1 MPDQNFKTS
10 CHHMST
16 CALTGAS
23 AFFDAIPGSFMLIN
37 GPLWCYFYAMKYVE
51 DYDASALRRFH
62 CTQPEGNALVY
73 GTEKDLLAGLDFVK
87 SNFTPER
94 IFILNNCSVSLVGD
108 DIAGIA
114 AKAELPC
121 PVYAADCGGIAG
133 DFSEGYEIA
142 LLRVIEEVKKNAKNN
157 TGLCYKKGKTQNGN
171 TEGNAT
177 TSGKNSKTDTECAEA
192 TNSMDGRCD
201 AQVTGNT
208 NTVKA
213 GSGTPSV
220 NLLGLS
226 PTYFRGEEDIK
237 EIRRILEAAGYRINS
252 IPGGGSGWDE
262 IMRLPEADLNLVVR
276 DELALKAAKQLEQ
289 DYGTPYLSAGMPYGI
304 EGTLHWLDK
313 INEVLP
319 AKNPEAVRQEA
330 EAVNARLQFR
340 SSNMQSLWGPLWFD
354 NILVAA
360 PPSEAAGI
368 AEAVRGEWADTG
380 NLIIHFTQGTALRPK
395 AATKICI
402 AGKDDAA
409 MKETFE
415 NWSGGLVMGSS
426 LEASRLVRLK
436 KPFVTC
442 NIVLPAYHEIIAT
455 DLPLCGIRGAA
466 YLFERIWNAKLSA
479 CMDEVKQTN

>member
-1 MPDQNFKTS
+1 MPVSSHYAKEEPHMHDNDFKTS

-87 SNFTPER
+87 ANFTPER
-94 IFILNNCSVSLVGD
+94 VFLLNNCSVSLVGD

-114 AKAELPC
+114 AKAELPF

-133 DFSEGYEIA
+133 DFAEGYEIA
-142 LLRVIEEVKKNAKNN
+142 LLRVIEEVKRNAKAKSN
-157 TGLCYKKGKTQNGN
+157 L
-171 TEGNAT
+171 AL
-177 TSGKNSKTDTECAEA
+177 
-192 TNSMDGRCD
+192 
-201 AQVTGNT
+201 
-208 NTVKA
+208 
-213 GSGTPSV
+213 PSV
-220 NLLGLS
+220 NVLGLS

-237 EIRRILEAAGYRINS
+237 EIRRILETAGYHINA
-252 IPGGGSGWDE
+252 IPGGGSAWSE
-262 IMRLPEADLNLVVR
+262 IMRLPQADLNLVLR
-276 DELALKAAKQLEQ
+276 DELALKAAKELQAEF
-289 DYGTPYLSAGMPYGI
+289 GTPYLSVGMPYGI
-304 EGTLHWLDK
+304 AGTLRWLK
-313 INEVLP
+313 NLNAVLP
-319 AKNPEAVRQEA
+319 AKNLEAVRLEA
-330 EAVNARLQFR
+330 ETVNARLQFR

-354 NILVAA
+354 NILIAA
-360 PPSEAAGI
+360 PPSEATGI

-380 NLIIHFTQGTALRPK
+380 NLVIHFTQDTALRPQ

-436 KPFVTC
+436 KPFVNC

-455 DLPLCGIRGAA
+455 DSPLCGIRGAA
-466 YLFERIWNAKLSA
+466 YLFERIWNAKLSGY
-479 CMDEVKQTN
+479 MDEVKSVR

>member
-1 MPDQNFKTS
+1 MRDNDFKTS

-73 GTEKDLLAGLDFVK
+73 GTEKDLLAGLEFVK
-87 SNFTPER
+87 TNFTPER

-133 DFSEGYEIA
+133 DFAEGYEIA
-142 LLRVIEEVKKNAKNN
+142 LLRVIEEVKKNAKTKRDLADVSEANSEN
-157 TGLCYKKGKTQNGN
+157 T
-171 TEGNAT
+171 TEANVSENINPET
-177 TSGKNSKTDTECAEA
+177 VDT
-192 TNSMDGRCD
+192 
-201 AQVTGNT
+201 
-208 NTVKA
+208 K
-213 GSGTPSV
+213 PSV

-237 EIRRILEAAGYRINS
+237 EIRRILETAGYHINA
-252 IPGGGSGWDE
+252 IPGGGSAWDE
-262 IMRLPEADLNLVVR
+262 IMELPQADLNLVFR
-276 DELALKAAKQLEQ
+276 DELALKAARELETEF
-289 DYGTPYLSAGMPYGI
+289 GTPYLSVGMPYGI
-304 EGTLHWLDK
+304 AGTLRWLDT
-313 INEVLP
+313 INAALP
-319 AKNPEAVRQEA
+319 AKNTEALRQEA

-354 NILVAA
+354 NILIAA

-368 AEAVRGEWADTG
+368 AEAVRGEWADTS
-380 NLIIHFTQGTALRPK
+380 NLVIHFTQDTPLRPK

-415 NWSGGLVMGSS
+415 NWTGGLVIGSS
-426 LEASRLVRLK
+426 LETSRLVRLK
-436 KPFVTC
+436 KPFVNC
-442 NIVLPAYHEIIAT
+442 NIVLPSYHEIIAT
-455 DLPLCGIRGAA
+455 DSPLCGIRGAA
-466 YLFERIWNAKLSA
+466 YLFERIWNAKLNS
-479 CMDEVKQTN
+479 CMEEVK

>member
-1 MPDQNFKTS
+1 MHDNDFKTS

-73 GTEKDLLAGLDFVK
+73 GTEKDLLAGMDFVK
-87 SNFTPER
+87 ANFTPER

-133 DFSEGYEIA
+133 DFAEGYEIA
-142 LLRVIEEVKKNAKNN
+142 LLRTIAEVKKNAKDKSD
-157 TGLCYKKGKTQNGN
+157 L
-171 TEGNAT
+171 A
-177 TSGKNSKTDTECAEA
+177 S
-192 TNSMDGRCD
+192 
-201 AQVTGNT
+201 
-208 NTVKA
+208 
-213 GSGTPSV
+213 PSV

-237 EIRRILEAAGYRINS
+237 EIRRILETAGYHINA
-252 IPGGGSGWDE
+252 IPGGGSAWDE
-262 IMRLPEADLNLVVR
+262 IMELPQADLNLVLR
-276 DELALKAAKQLEQ
+276 DELALKAAKELESEF
-289 DYGTPYLSAGMPYGI
+289 GTPYLSAGMPYGI
-304 EGTLHWLDK
+304 QGTLAWLEK
-313 INEVLP
+313 INTVLP
-319 AKNPEAVRQEA
+319 ATNLEAVRQEA
-330 EAVNARLQFR
+330 ETVNARLQFR

-354 NILVAA
+354 NILIAA

-380 NLIIHFTQGTALRPK
+380 NLVIHFTEDTPLRPK
-395 AATKICI
+395 AANKICVT
-402 AGKDDAA
+402 GKDDAA

-415 NWSGGLVMGSS
+415 NWTGGLVIGSS
-426 LEASRLVRLK
+426 LETSRFVRLK
-436 KPFVTC
+436 KPFVNC
-442 NIVLPAYHEIIAT
+442 NIVLPSYHEIIAT
-455 DLPLCGIRGAA
+455 DSPLCGIRGAS
-466 YLFERIWNAKLSA
+466 YLFERIWNAKLNS
-479 CMDEVKQTN
+479 CMEEVK

>member
-1 MPDQNFKTS
+1 MPDNTWKTS

-87 SNFTPER
+87 ANFTPDR

-133 DFSEGYEIA
+133 DFAEGYEIA
-142 LLRVIEEVKKNAKNN
+142 LLRVIEEVKKCA
-157 TGLCYKKGKTQNGN
+157 KGKHDLAGFSEANP
-171 TEGNAT
+171 E
-177 TSGKNSKTDTECAEA
+177 NSAEEKGSTDISPETV
-192 TNSMDGRCD
+192 D
-201 AQVTGNT
+201 A
-208 NTVKA
+208 K
-213 GSGTPSV
+213 PSV

-237 EIRRILEAAGYRINS
+237 EIRRILETAGYHINA
-252 IPGGGSGWDE
+252 IPGGSSTWDE
-262 IMRLPEADLNLVVR
+262 IMELPQADLNLVFR
-276 DELALKAAKQLEQ
+276 DELALKAARELETEF
-289 DYGTPYLSAGMPYGI
+289 GTPYLSTGMPYGI
-304 EGTLHWLDK
+304 QGTLAWLER
-313 INEVLP
+313 INTVLP
-319 AKNPEAVRQEA
+319 ATNLEAVRQEA
-330 EAVNARLQFR
+330 ETVNARLQFR

-354 NILVAA
+354 NILIAA

-380 NLIIHFTQGTALRPK
+380 NLVIHFTEDTPLRPK
-395 AATKICI
+395 AANKICVT
-402 AGKDDAA
+402 GKDDAA

-415 NWSGGLVMGSS
+415 NWTGGLVIGSS

-436 KPFVTC
+436 KPFVNC
-442 NIVLPAYHEIIAT
+442 NIVLPSYHEIIAT
-455 DLPLCGIRGAA
+455 DSPLCGIRGAA
-466 YLFERIWNAKLSA
+466 YLFERIWNAKLNG
-479 CMDEVKQTN
+479 CMDEVKSMY

>member
-1 MPDQNFKTS
+1 MRDNNWKTS

-87 SNFTPER
+87 SNFAPER
-94 IFILNNCSVSLVGD
+94 VFILNNCSVSLVGD

-133 DFSEGYEIA
+133 DFAEGYEIA
-142 LLRVIEEVKKNAKNN
+142 LLRVIEEVKKSAKDNFP
-157 TGLCYKKGKTQNGN
+157 
-171 TEGNAT
+171 
-177 TSGKNSKTDTECAEA
+177 SK
-192 TNSMDGRCD
+192 
-201 AQVTGNT
+201 
-208 NTVKA
+208 
-213 GSGTPSV
+213 PSL

-237 EIRRILEAAGYRINS
+237 EIRRILETAGYHINA
-252 IPGGGSGWDE
+252 IPGGGSAWDE
-262 IMRLPEADLNLVVR
+262 IMQLPQADLNLVLR
-276 DELALKAAKQLEQ
+276 DELALKAAKELKAEF
-289 DYGTPYLSAGMPYGI
+289 GTPYLSIGMPYGI
-304 EGTLHWLDK
+304 QGTLRWLDK
-313 INEVLP
+313 INAALP
-319 AKNPEAVRQEA
+319 AKNMEAVRQEA
-330 EAVNARLQFR
+330 ETVNARLQFR

-354 NILVAA
+354 NILIAA

-380 NLIIHFTQGTALRPK
+380 NLVIHFTQDTDLRPK

-436 KPFVTC
+436 KPFVNC
-442 NIVLPAYHEIIAT
+442 NIVLPTYQEIIAT
-455 DLPLCGIRGAA
+455 DSPLCGIRGAA
-466 YLFERIWNAKLSA
+466 YLFERIWNAKLNG
-479 CMDEVKQTN
+479 CMDEVKETI

>member
-1 MPDQNFKTS
+1 MRDNDFKTS

-87 SNFTPER
+87 ANFTPER

-114 AKAELPC
+114 TKAELPY

-133 DFSEGYEIA
+133 DFAEGYEIA
-142 LLRVIEEVKKNAKNN
+142 LLRVIEEVKRNAKAKRD
-157 TGLCYKKGKTQNGN
+157 L
-171 TEGNAT
+171 A
-177 TSGKNSKTDTECAEA
+177 S
-192 TNSMDGRCD
+192 
-201 AQVTGNT
+201 
-208 NTVKA
+208 
-213 GSGTPSV
+213 PSV
-220 NLLGLS
+220 NVLGLS

-237 EIRRILEAAGYRINS
+237 EIRRILETAGYRINA
-252 IPGGGSGWDE
+252 IPGGGSAWNE
-262 IMRLPEADLNLVVR
+262 IMQLPKADLNLVLR
-276 DELALKAAKQLEQ
+276 DELALKAAKELQAEF
-289 DYGTPYLSAGMPYGI
+289 GTPYLSVGMPYGI
-304 EGTLHWLDK
+304 AGTIRWLE
-313 INEVLP
+313 NLNAVLP
-319 AKNPEAVRQEA
+319 AKNLEAVRLEA
-330 EAVNARLQFR
+330 ETVNARLQFR

-354 NILVAA
+354 NILIAA
-360 PPSEAAGI
+360 PPSEATGI

-380 NLIIHFTQGTALRPK
+380 NLVIHFTQDTALRPQ

-402 AGKDDAA
+402 AGKDDTA

-436 KPFVTC
+436 KPFVNC

-455 DLPLCGIRGAA
+455 DSPLCGIRGAA
-466 YLFERIWNAKLSA
+466 YLFERIWNAKLSG
-479 CMDEVKQTN
+479 CMDEVKSRY

>member
-1 MPDQNFKTS
+1 MHDNDFKTS

-87 SNFTPER
+87 ANFTPER
-94 IFILNNCSVSLVGD
+94 VFLLNNCSVSLVGD

-114 AKAELPC
+114 AKAELPF

-133 DFSEGYEIA
+133 DFAEGYEIA
-142 LLRVIEEVKKNAKNN
+142 LLRAIEEVKRNAKAKSN
-157 TGLCYKKGKTQNGN
+157 L
-171 TEGNAT
+171 AL
-177 TSGKNSKTDTECAEA
+177 
-192 TNSMDGRCD
+192 
-201 AQVTGNT
+201 
-208 NTVKA
+208 
-213 GSGTPSV
+213 PSV
-220 NLLGLS
+220 NVLGLS

-237 EIRRILEAAGYRINS
+237 EIRRILETAGYHINA
-252 IPGGGSGWDE
+252 IPGGGSAWSE
-262 IMRLPEADLNLVVR
+262 IMRLPQADLNLVLR
-276 DELALKAAKQLEQ
+276 DELALKAAKELQAAF
-289 DYGTPYLSAGMPYGI
+289 GTPYLSVGMPYGI
-304 EGTLHWLDK
+304 AGTLRWLE
-313 INEVLP
+313 NLNAVLP
-319 AKNPEAVRQEA
+319 AKNLEAVRLEA
-330 EAVNARLQFR
+330 ETVNARLQFR

-354 NILVAA
+354 NILIAA
-360 PPSEAAGI
+360 PPSEATGI

-380 NLIIHFTQGTALRPK
+380 NLVIHFTQDTALRPQ

-436 KPFVTC
+436 KPFVNC

-455 DLPLCGIRGAA
+455 DSPLCGIRGAA
-466 YLFERIWNAKLSA
+466 YLFERIWNAKLSGY
-479 CMDEVKQTN
+479 MDEVKSVR

>member
-1 MPDQNFKTS
+1 MRDNDFKTS

-87 SNFTPER
+87 ANFTPER

-133 DFSEGYEIA
+133 DFAEGYEIA
-142 LLRVIEEVKKNAKNN
+142 LLRVIEEAKKNAN
-157 TGLCYKKGKTQNGN
+157 GKRDLADVS
-171 TEGNAT
+171 EA
-177 TSGKNSKTDTECAEA
+177 NSKKAVEA
-192 TNSMDGRCD
+192 KES
-201 AQVTGNT
+201 GNLT
-208 NTVKA
+208 PEAIDCK
-213 GSGTPSV
+213 PSV

-237 EIRRILEAAGYRINS
+237 EIRRILETAGYHINA
-252 IPGGGSGWDE
+252 IPGGGSAWSE
-262 IMRLPEADLNLVVR
+262 IMQLPQADLNLVLR
-276 DELALKAAKQLEQ
+276 DELALKAAKELQAEF
-289 DYGTPYLSAGMPYGI
+289 GTPYLSVGMPYGI
-304 EGTLHWLDK
+304 AGTLRWLDA
-313 INEVLP
+313 INAVLP
-319 AKNPEAVRQEA
+319 AKNREAIRQEA
-330 EAVNARLQFR
+330 ETVNARLQFR

-354 NILVAA
+354 NILIAA

-380 NLIIHFTQGTALRPK
+380 NLVIHFTQDTALRPQ

-402 AGKDDAA
+402 AGKDDGA

-436 KPFVTC
+436 KPFVNC

-455 DLPLCGIRGAA
+455 DAPLSGIRGAA
-466 YLFERIWNAKLSA
+466 YLFERIWNAKLSG
-479 CMDEVKQTN
+479 CMDEVKSTR

>member
-1 MPDQNFKTS
+1 MPDNTWKTS

-73 GTEKDLLAGLDFVK
+73 GTEKDLLAGLEFVK
-87 SNFTPER
+87 ANFTPER

-114 AKAELPC
+114 ARAELPC

-133 DFSEGYEIA
+133 DFAEGYEIA
-142 LLRVIEEVKKNAKNN
+142 LLRTIAEVKKNAKDKSD
-157 TGLCYKKGKTQNGN
+157 L
-171 TEGNAT
+171 A
-177 TSGKNSKTDTECAEA
+177 A
-192 TNSMDGRCD
+192 
-201 AQVTGNT
+201 
-208 NTVKA
+208 
-213 GSGTPSV
+213 PSV

-237 EIRRILEAAGYRINS
+237 EIRRILETAGYHINA
-252 IPGGGSGWDE
+252 IPGGGSAWDE
-262 IMRLPEADLNLVVR
+262 IMELPQADLNLVLR
-276 DELALKAAKQLEQ
+276 DELALKAAKELESEF
-289 DYGTPYLSAGMPYGI
+289 GTPYLSAGMPYGI
-304 EGTLHWLDK
+304 QGTLAWLEK
-313 INEVLP
+313 INTVLP
-319 AKNPEAVRQEA
+319 ATNLKTVRQEA
-330 EAVNARLQFR
+330 ETVNARLQFR

-354 NILVAA
+354 NILIAA

-380 NLIIHFTQGTALRPK
+380 NLVIHFTEDTPLRPK
-395 AATKICI
+395 AANKICVT
-402 AGKDDAA
+402 GKDDAA

-415 NWSGGLVMGSS
+415 NWTGGLVIGSS
-426 LEASRLVRLK
+426 LETSRFVRLK
-436 KPFVTC
+436 KPFVNC
-442 NIVLPAYHEIIAT
+442 NIVLPSYHEIIAT
-455 DLPLCGIRGAA
+455 DSPLCGIRGAS
-466 YLFERIWNAKLSA
+466 YLFERIWNAKLNS
-479 CMDEVKQTN
+479 CMEEVK

>member
-1 MPDQNFKTS
+1 MRDNDFKTS

-87 SNFTPER
+87 ANFTPER

-108 DIAGIA
+108 DIAGIT
-114 AKAELPC
+114 AKAELPY

-133 DFSEGYEIA
+133 DFAEGYEIA
-142 LLRVIEEVKKNAKNN
+142 LLRVIAEVKKNAEAKRD
-157 TGLCYKKGKTQNGN
+157 LADVS
-171 TEGNAT
+171 EA
-177 TSGKNSKTDTECAEA
+177 NSKNADEA
-192 TNSMDGRCD
+192 KVSENLNLETIDC
-201 AQVTGNT
+201 
-208 NTVKA
+208 K
-213 GSGTPSV
+213 PSV

-237 EIRRILEAAGYRINS
+237 EIRRILETAGYHINA
-252 IPGGGSGWDE
+252 IPGGGSAWSE
-262 IMRLPEADLNLVVR
+262 IMQLPQADLNLVLR
-276 DELALKAAKQLEQ
+276 DELALKAAKELQAEF
-289 DYGTPYLSAGMPYGI
+289 GTPYLSVGMPYGI
-304 EGTLHWLDK
+304 QGTLRWLDT
-313 INEVLP
+313 INATLP
-319 AKNPEAVRQEA
+319 AKNREAIRQEA
-330 EAVNARLQFR
+330 ETVNARLQFR

-354 NILVAA
+354 NILIAA
-360 PPSEAAGI
+360 PPSEASGI

-380 NLIIHFTQGTALRPK
+380 NLVIHFTQDTALRPQ

-402 AGKDDAA
+402 AGKDDTA

-436 KPFVTC
+436 KPFVNC
-442 NIVLPAYHEIIAT
+442 NIVLPAYHVIIAT
-455 DLPLCGIRGAA
+455 DSPLCGIRGAA
-466 YLFERIWNAKLSA
+466 YLFERIWNAKLSG
-479 CMDEVKQTN
+479 CMDEVKSVR

>member
-1 MPDQNFKTS
+1 MPDNTWKTS
-10 CHHMST
+10 CHHVST

-87 SNFTPER
+87 ANFTPER

-114 AKAELPC
+114 AKAGLPC

-133 DFSEGYEIA
+133 DFAEGYEIA
-142 LLRVIEEVKKNAKNN
+142 LLRVIEEVKMNAKGKRDLADVSEATPKNA
-157 TGLCYKKGKTQNGN
+157 
-171 TEGNAT
+171 
-177 TSGKNSKTDTECAEA
+177 AEA
-192 TNSMDGRCD
+192 KVS
-201 AQVTGNT
+201 GNIT
-208 NTVKA
+208 PEIVDTR
-213 GSGTPSV
+213 PSV

-237 EIRRILEAAGYRINS
+237 EIRRILETAGYHINA
-252 IPGGGSGWDE
+252 IPGGGSTWDE
-262 IMRLPEADLNLVVR
+262 IMKLPQADYNLVLR
-276 DELALKAAKQLEQ
+276 DELALKAAKILKTEF
-289 DYGTPYLSAGMPYGI
+289 DIPYLSTGMPYGI
-304 EGTLHWLDK
+304 EGTLRWLEM
-313 INEVLP
+313 IHAVLP

-330 EAVNARLQFR
+330 ETVNSRLQFR

-354 NILVAA
+354 NILIAA

-368 AEAVRGEWADTG
+368 AEAVRSEWADTG
-380 NLIIHFTQGTALRPK
+380 NLVIHFTQDTPLRPS
-395 AATKICI
+395 AANKICVT
-402 AGKDDAA
+402 GKDDGA

-415 NWSGGLVMGSS
+415 NWTGGLVMGSS
-426 LEASRLVRLK
+426 LEASRLMRLK
-436 KPFVTC
+436 KPFVNC
-442 NIVLPAYHEIIAT
+442 NIVLPTYHEIIAT
-455 DLPLCGIRGAA
+455 DSPLCGIRGAT
-466 YLFERIWNAKLSA
+466 YLFERIWNAKLNG
-479 CMDEVKQTN
+479 CMDAVNETK

>member
-1 MPDQNFKTS
+1 MRDNDFKTS

-23 AFFDAIPGSFMLIN
+23 AFFDAIPRSFMLIS
-37 GPLWCYFYAMKYVE
+37 GPRWCYFYAMKYVE

-87 SNFTPER
+87 ANFTPER

-108 DIAGIA
+108 DIACIA
-114 AKAELPC
+114 DRAELPC

-133 DFSEGYEIA
+133 DFAEGYEIA
-142 LLRVIEEVKKNAKNN
+142 LLRVIKEVKKNAKAKSN
-157 TGLCYKKGKTQNGN
+157 L
-171 TEGNAT
+171 A
-177 TSGKNSKTDTECAEA
+177 S
-192 TNSMDGRCD
+192 
-201 AQVTGNT
+201 
-208 NTVKA
+208 
-213 GSGTPSV
+213 PSV

-237 EIRRILEAAGYRINS
+237 EIRRILETAGYHINA
-252 IPGGGSGWDE
+252 IPGGGSAWDE
-262 IMRLPEADLNLVVR
+262 IMELPQADLNLVLR
-276 DELALKAAKQLEQ
+276 DELALKAAKELQAEF
-289 DYGTPYLSAGMPYGI
+289 GMPFLSVGMPYGI
-304 EGTLHWLDK
+304 AGTLRWLDI
-313 INEVLP
+313 INTALP
-319 AKNPEAVRQEA
+319 AKNTEAIRQEA
-330 EAVNARLQFR
+330 ETVNARLQFR

-354 NILVAA
+354 NILIAA

-380 NLIIHFTQGTALRPK
+380 NLVIHFTQETPLRPK

-415 NWSGGLVMGSS
+415 NWTGGLVIGSS
-426 LEASRLVRLK
+426 LETSRLVRLK
-436 KPFVTC
+436 KPFVNC
-442 NIVLPAYHEIIAT
+442 NIVLPSYHEIIAT
-455 DLPLCGIRGAA
+455 DLPLCGMRGAA
-466 YLFERIWNAKLSA
+466 YLFERIWNAKLNS
-479 CMDEVKQTN
+479 CMEEVK

>member
-1 MPDQNFKTS
+1 MHDNDFKTS

-23 AFFDAIPGSFMLIN
+23 AFFDAIPGSLMLIN

-87 SNFTPER
+87 ANFTPER
-94 IFILNNCSVSLVGD
+94 VFLLNNCSVSLVGD

-114 AKAELPC
+114 AKAELPF

-133 DFSEGYEIA
+133 DFAEGYEIA
-142 LLRVIEEVKKNAKNN
+142 LLRVIEEVKRNAKAKSN
-157 TGLCYKKGKTQNGN
+157 L
-171 TEGNAT
+171 AL
-177 TSGKNSKTDTECAEA
+177 
-192 TNSMDGRCD
+192 
-201 AQVTGNT
+201 
-208 NTVKA
+208 
-213 GSGTPSV
+213 PSV
-220 NLLGLS
+220 NVLGLS

-237 EIRRILEAAGYRINS
+237 EIRRILETAGYHINA
-252 IPGGGSGWDE
+252 IPGGGSAWSE
-262 IMRLPEADLNLVVR
+262 IMRLPQADLNLVLR
-276 DELALKAAKQLEQ
+276 DELALKAAKELQAEF
-289 DYGTPYLSAGMPYGI
+289 GTPYLSVGMPYGI
-304 EGTLHWLDK
+304 AGTLRWLE
-313 INEVLP
+313 NLNAVLP
-319 AKNPEAVRQEA
+319 AKNLEAVRLEA
-330 EAVNARLQFR
+330 ETVNARLQFR

-354 NILVAA
+354 NILIAA
-360 PPSEAAGI
+360 PPSEATGI

-380 NLIIHFTQGTALRPK
+380 NLVIHFTQDTALRPQ

-436 KPFVTC
+436 KPFVNC

-455 DLPLCGIRGAA
+455 DSPLCGIRGAA
-466 YLFERIWNAKLSA
+466 YLFERIWNAKLSGY
-479 CMDEVKQTN
+479 MDEVKSVR

>member
-1 MPDQNFKTS
+1 MHDNDFKTS

-87 SNFTPER
+87 TNFTPER
-94 IFILNNCSVSLVGD
+94 VFLLNNCSVSLVGD

-114 AKAELPC
+114 AKAELPF

-133 DFSEGYEIA
+133 DFAGGYEIA
-142 LLRVIEEVKKNAKNN
+142 LLRVIEEVKRNAKAKSD
-157 TGLCYKKGKTQNGN
+157 L
-171 TEGNAT
+171 A
-177 TSGKNSKTDTECAEA
+177 S
-192 TNSMDGRCD
+192 
-201 AQVTGNT
+201 
-208 NTVKA
+208 
-213 GSGTPSV
+213 PSV
-220 NLLGLS
+220 NVLGLS

-237 EIRRILEAAGYRINS
+237 EIRRILETAGYRINA
-252 IPGGGSGWDE
+252 IPGGGSAWSE
-262 IMRLPEADLNLVVR
+262 IMQLPQADLNLVLR
-276 DELALKAAKQLEQ
+276 DELALKAAKELQAKF
-289 DYGTPYLSAGMPYGI
+289 GTPYLSVGMPYGI
-304 EGTLHWLDK
+304 AGTLRWLDA
-313 INEVLP
+313 INAVLP
-319 AKNPEAVRQEA
+319 AKNREAIRQEA

-354 NILVAA
+354 NILIAA

-380 NLIIHFTQGTALRPK
+380 NLVIHFTQDTALRPQ

-402 AGKDDAA
+402 AGKDDGA

-436 KPFVTC
+436 KPFVNC

-455 DLPLCGIRGAA
+455 DAPLCGIRGAA
-466 YLFERIWNAKLSA
+466 YLFERIWNAKLSG
-479 CMDEVKQTN
+479 CMDEVKSIR

>member
-1 MPDQNFKTS
+1 MHDNDFKTS

-87 SNFTPER
+87 TNFTPER
-94 IFILNNCSVSLVGD
+94 VFLLNNCSVSLVGD

-114 AKAELPC
+114 AKAELPF

-133 DFSEGYEIA
+133 DFAEGYEIA
-142 LLRVIEEVKKNAKNN
+142 LLRVIEEVKRNAKAKSD
-157 TGLCYKKGKTQNGN
+157 L
-171 TEGNAT
+171 A
-177 TSGKNSKTDTECAEA
+177 S
-192 TNSMDGRCD
+192 
-201 AQVTGNT
+201 
-208 NTVKA
+208 
-213 GSGTPSV
+213 PSV
-220 NLLGLS
+220 NVLGLS
-226 PTYFRGEEDIK
+226 PTFFRGEEDIK
-237 EIRRILEAAGYRINS
+237 EIRRILEMAGYRINA
-252 IPGGGSGWDE
+252 IPGGGSAWSE
-262 IMRLPEADLNLVVR
+262 IMRLPQADLNLVLR
-276 DELALKAAKQLEQ
+276 DELALKAAKELQEEF
-289 DYGTPYLSAGMPYGI
+289 GTPYLSVGMPYGI
-304 EGTLHWLDK
+304 VGTLRWLDA
-313 INEVLP
+313 INAVLP
-319 AKNPEAVRQEA
+319 AKNREAIRLEA
-330 EAVNARLQFR
+330 EIVNARLQFR

-354 NILVAA
+354 NILIAA

-380 NLIIHFTQGTALRPK
+380 NLVIHFTQDTALRPQ

-402 AGKDDAA
+402 AGKEDAA

-415 NWSGGLVMGSS
+415 NWSGGMVMGSY

-436 KPFVTC
+436 KPFVNC

-455 DLPLCGIRGAA
+455 DSPLCGIRGAA
-466 YLFERIWNAKLSA
+466 YLFERIWNAKLSG
-479 CMDEVKQTN
+479 CMDEVKSEY

>member
-1 MPDQNFKTS
+1 MHDNDFKTS

-87 SNFTPER
+87 TNFTPER
-94 IFILNNCSVSLVGD
+94 VFLLNNCSVSLVGD

-114 AKAELPC
+114 AKAELPF

-133 DFSEGYEIA
+133 DFAEGYEIA
-142 LLRVIEEVKKNAKNN
+142 LLRVIEEVKKNAKAKSN
-157 TGLCYKKGKTQNGN
+157 L
-171 TEGNAT
+171 A
-177 TSGKNSKTDTECAEA
+177 S
-192 TNSMDGRCD
+192 
-201 AQVTGNT
+201 
-208 NTVKA
+208 
-213 GSGTPSV
+213 PSV
-220 NLLGLS
+220 NVLGLS

-237 EIRRILEAAGYRINS
+237 EIRRILETAGYHINA
-252 IPGGGSGWDE
+252 IPGGGSAWSE
-262 IMRLPEADLNLVVR
+262 IMRLPQADLNLVLR
-276 DELALKAAKQLEQ
+276 DELALKAAKELQAEF
-289 DYGTPYLSAGMPYGI
+289 GTPYLSVGLPYGI
-304 EGTLHWLDK
+304 AGTLRWLE
-313 INEVLP
+313 NLNAVLP
-319 AKNPEAVRQEA
+319 AKNLEAVRLEA
-330 EAVNARLQFR
+330 ETVNARLQFR

-354 NILVAA
+354 NILIAA
-360 PPSEAAGI
+360 PPSEATGI

-380 NLIIHFTQGTALRPK
+380 NLVIHFTQDTALRPQ

-436 KPFVTC
+436 KPFVNC

-455 DLPLCGIRGAA
+455 DSPLCGIRGAA
-466 YLFERIWNAKLSA
+466 YLFERIWNAKLSGY
-479 CMDEVKQTN
+479 MDEVKSVR

>member
-1 MPDQNFKTS
+1 MRDNDFKTS

-87 SNFTPER
+87 ANFTPER

-108 DIAGIA
+108 DIAGIT
-114 AKAELPC
+114 AKAELPY

-133 DFSEGYEIA
+133 DFAEGYEIA
-142 LLRVIEEVKKNAKNN
+142 LLRVIAEVKKNAEAKRD
-157 TGLCYKKGKTQNGN
+157 LADVS
-171 TEGNAT
+171 EA
-177 TSGKNSKTDTECAEA
+177 NSKNADEA
-192 TNSMDGRCD
+192 KVSENLNPETIDC
-201 AQVTGNT
+201 
-208 NTVKA
+208 K
-213 GSGTPSV
+213 PSV

-237 EIRRILEAAGYRINS
+237 EIRRILEMAGYHINA
-252 IPGGGSGWDE
+252 IPGGGSAWSE
-262 IMRLPEADLNLVVR
+262 IMRLPQADLNLVLR
-276 DELALKAAKQLEQ
+276 DELALKAAKELQAEF
-289 DYGTPYLSAGMPYGI
+289 GTPYLSVGMPYGI
-304 EGTLHWLDK
+304 QGTLRWLDT
-313 INEVLP
+313 INAVLP
-319 AKNPEAVRQEA
+319 AKNREAIRQEA

-354 NILVAA
+354 NILIAA
-360 PPSEAAGI
+360 PPSEATGI

-380 NLIIHFTQGTALRPK
+380 NLVIHFTQDTALRPQ

-436 KPFVTC
+436 KPFVNC

-455 DLPLCGIRGAA
+455 DSPLCGIRGAA
-466 YLFERIWNAKLSA
+466 YLFERIWNAKLSG
-479 CMDEVKQTN
+479 CMDEVKSIR

>member
-1 MPDQNFKTS
+1 MPDNTWKTS

-73 GTEKDLLAGLDFVK
+73 GTEKDLLAGLEFVK
-87 SNFTPER
+87 ANFTPER

-114 AKAELPC
+114 ARAELPC

-133 DFSEGYEIA
+133 DFAEGYEIA
-142 LLRVIEEVKKNAKNN
+142 LLRTIAEVKKNAKDKSD
-157 TGLCYKKGKTQNGN
+157 L
-171 TEGNAT
+171 A
-177 TSGKNSKTDTECAEA
+177 S
-192 TNSMDGRCD
+192 
-201 AQVTGNT
+201 
-208 NTVKA
+208 
-213 GSGTPSV
+213 PSV

-237 EIRRILEAAGYRINS
+237 EIRRILETAGYHINA
-252 IPGGGSGWDE
+252 IPGGGSAWDE
-262 IMRLPEADLNLVVR
+262 IMELPQADLNLVLR
-276 DELALKAAKQLEQ
+276 DELALKAAKELESEF
-289 DYGTPYLSAGMPYGI
+289 GTPYLSAGMPYGI
-304 EGTLHWLDK
+304 QGTLAWLEK
-313 INEVLP
+313 INTVLP
-319 AKNPEAVRQEA
+319 ATNLKTVRQEA
-330 EAVNARLQFR
+330 ETVNARLQFR

-354 NILVAA
+354 NILIAA

-380 NLIIHFTQGTALRPK
+380 NLVIHFTEDTPLRPK
-395 AATKICI
+395 AANKICVT
-402 AGKDDAA
+402 GKDDAA

-415 NWSGGLVMGSS
+415 NWTGGLVIGSS
-426 LEASRLVRLK
+426 LETSRFVRLK
-436 KPFVTC
+436 KPFVNC
-442 NIVLPAYHEIIAT
+442 NIVLPSYHEIIAT
-455 DLPLCGIRGAA
+455 DSPLCGIRGASN
-466 YLFERIWNAKLSA
+466 LFERIWNAKLNS
-479 CMDEVKQTN
+479 CMEEVK

>member
-1 MPDQNFKTS
+1 MHDNDFKTS

-87 SNFTPER
+87 TNFTPER
-94 IFILNNCSVSLVGD
+94 VFLLNNCSVSLVGD

-114 AKAELPC
+114 AKAELPF

-133 DFSEGYEIA
+133 DFAEGYEIA
-142 LLRVIEEVKKNAKNN
+142 LLRAIEEVKKNAKAKSD
-157 TGLCYKKGKTQNGN
+157 L
-171 TEGNAT
+171 A
-177 TSGKNSKTDTECAEA
+177 S
-192 TNSMDGRCD
+192 
-201 AQVTGNT
+201 
-208 NTVKA
+208 
-213 GSGTPSV
+213 PSV
-220 NLLGLS
+220 NVLGLS

-237 EIRRILEAAGYRINS
+237 EIRRILETAGYHINA
-252 IPGGGSGWDE
+252 IPGGGSAWSE
-262 IMRLPEADLNLVVR
+262 IMRLPQADLNLVLR
-276 DELALKAAKQLEQ
+276 DELALKAAKELQAEF
-289 DYGTPYLSAGMPYGI
+289 GTPYLSVGLPYGI
-304 EGTLHWLDK
+304 AGTLRWLE
-313 INEVLP
+313 NLNAVLP
-319 AKNPEAVRQEA
+319 AKNLEAVRLEA
-330 EAVNARLQFR
+330 ETVNARLQFR

-354 NILVAA
+354 NILIAA
-360 PPSEAAGI
+360 PPSEATGI

-380 NLIIHFTQGTALRPK
+380 NLVIHFTQDTALRPQ

-436 KPFVTC
+436 KPFVNC

-455 DLPLCGIRGAA
+455 DSPLCGIRGAA
-466 YLFERIWNAKLSA
+466 YLFERIWNAKLSGY
-479 CMDEVKQTN
+479 MDEVKSVR

>member
-1 MPDQNFKTS
+1 MHDNDFKTS

-87 SNFTPER
+87 ANFTPER
-94 IFILNNCSVSLVGD
+94 VFLLNNCSVSLVGD

-114 AKAELPC
+114 AKAELPF

-133 DFSEGYEIA
+133 DFAEGYEIA
-142 LLRVIEEVKKNAKNN
+142 LLRVIEEVKRNAKAKSN
-157 TGLCYKKGKTQNGN
+157 L
-171 TEGNAT
+171 AL
-177 TSGKNSKTDTECAEA
+177 
-192 TNSMDGRCD
+192 
-201 AQVTGNT
+201 
-208 NTVKA
+208 
-213 GSGTPSV
+213 PSV
-220 NLLGLS
+220 NVLGLS

-237 EIRRILEAAGYRINS
+237 EIRRILETAGYRINA
-252 IPGGGSGWDE
+252 IPGGGSAWSE
-262 IMRLPEADLNLVVR
+262 IMRLPQADLNLVLR
-276 DELALKAAKQLEQ
+276 DELALKAAKELQAEF
-289 DYGTPYLSAGMPYGI
+289 GTPYLSVGMPYGI
-304 EGTLHWLDK
+304 AGTLRWLE
-313 INEVLP
+313 NLNAVLP
-319 AKNPEAVRQEA
+319 AKNLEAVRLEA
-330 EAVNARLQFR
+330 ETVNARLQFR

-354 NILVAA
+354 NILIAA
-360 PPSEAAGI
+360 PPSEATGI

-380 NLIIHFTQGTALRPK
+380 NLVIHFTQDTALRPQ

-436 KPFVTC
+436 KPFVKC

-455 DLPLCGIRGAA
+455 DSPLCGIRGAA
-466 YLFERIWNAKLSA
+466 YLFERIWNAKLSGY
-479 CMDEVKQTN
+479 MDEVKSVR

>member
-1 MPDQNFKTS
+1 MHDNDFKTS

-87 SNFTPER
+87 ANFTPER
-94 IFILNNCSVSLVGD
+94 VFLLNNCSVSLVGD

-114 AKAELPC
+114 AKAELPF

-133 DFSEGYEIA
+133 DFAEGYEIA
-142 LLRVIEEVKKNAKNN
+142 LLRAIEEVKKNAKAKSD
-157 TGLCYKKGKTQNGN
+157 L
-171 TEGNAT
+171 A
-177 TSGKNSKTDTECAEA
+177 S
-192 TNSMDGRCD
+192 
-201 AQVTGNT
+201 
-208 NTVKA
+208 
-213 GSGTPSV
+213 PSV
-220 NLLGLS
+220 NVLGLS

-237 EIRRILEAAGYRINS
+237 EIRRILETAGYRINA
-252 IPGGGSGWDE
+252 IPGGGSAWSE
-262 IMRLPEADLNLVVR
+262 IMRLPQADLNLVLR
-276 DELALKAAKQLEQ
+276 DELALKAAKELQAAF
-289 DYGTPYLSAGMPYGI
+289 GTPYLSVGMPYGI
-304 EGTLHWLDK
+304 AGTLRWLE
-313 INEVLP
+313 NLNAVLP
-319 AKNPEAVRQEA
+319 AKNLEAVRLEA
-330 EAVNARLQFR
+330 ETVNARLQFR

-354 NILVAA
+354 NILIAA
-360 PPSEAAGI
+360 PPSEATGI

-380 NLIIHFTQGTALRPK
+380 NLVIHFTQDTALRPQ

-436 KPFVTC
+436 KPFVNC

-455 DLPLCGIRGAA
+455 DSPLCGIRGAA
-466 YLFERIWNAKLSA
+466 YLFERIWNAKLSGY
-479 CMDEVKQTN
+479 MDEVKSVR

>member
-1 MPDQNFKTS
+1 MRDNDFKTS

-87 SNFTPER
+87 ANFTPER

-108 DIAGIA
+108 DIAGIT
-114 AKAELPC
+114 AKAELPY

-133 DFSEGYEIA
+133 DFAEGYEIA
-142 LLRVIEEVKKNAKNN
+142 LLRVIAEVKKNAEAKRD
-157 TGLCYKKGKTQNGN
+157 LADVS
-171 TEGNAT
+171 EA
-177 TSGKNSKTDTECAEA
+177 NSKNADEA
-192 TNSMDGRCD
+192 KVSENLNLETIDC
-201 AQVTGNT
+201 
-208 NTVKA
+208 K
-213 GSGTPSV
+213 PSV

-237 EIRRILEAAGYRINS
+237 EIRRILEMAGYHINA
-252 IPGGGSGWDE
+252 IPGGGSAWSE
-262 IMRLPEADLNLVVR
+262 IMRLPQADLNLVLR
-276 DELALKAAKQLEQ
+276 DELALKAAKELQAEF
-289 DYGTPYLSAGMPYGI
+289 GTPYLSVGMPYGI
-304 EGTLHWLDK
+304 QGTLRWLDT
-313 INEVLP
+313 INAVLP
-319 AKNPEAVRQEA
+319 AKNREAIRQEA

-340 SSNMQSLWGPLWFD
+340 SSNMQSLWGPLWFE
-354 NILVAA
+354 NILIAA

-368 AEAVRGEWADTG
+368 AESVRGEWADTG
-380 NLIIHFTQGTALRPK
+380 NLVIHFTQDTALRPQ

-402 AGKDDAA
+402 AGKDDTA

-436 KPFVTC
+436 KPFVNC

-455 DLPLCGIRGAA
+455 DSPLCGIRGAA
-466 YLFERIWNAKLSA
+466 YLFERIWNAKLSG
-479 CMDEVKQTN
+479 CMDEVKSIR

>member
-1 MPDQNFKTS
+1 MHDNDFKTS

-87 SNFTPER
+87 TNFTPER
-94 IFILNNCSVSLVGD
+94 VFLLNNCSVSLVGD

-114 AKAELPC
+114 AKAELPF

-133 DFSEGYEIA
+133 DFAEGYEIA
-142 LLRVIEEVKKNAKNN
+142 LLRAIEEVKRNAKAKSD
-157 TGLCYKKGKTQNGN
+157 L
-171 TEGNAT
+171 A
-177 TSGKNSKTDTECAEA
+177 S
-192 TNSMDGRCD
+192 
-201 AQVTGNT
+201 
-208 NTVKA
+208 
-213 GSGTPSV
+213 PSV
-220 NLLGLS
+220 NVLGLS

-237 EIRRILEAAGYRINS
+237 EIRRILETAGYHINA
-252 IPGGGSGWDE
+252 IPGGGSAWSE
-262 IMRLPEADLNLVVR
+262 IMRLPQADLNLVLR
-276 DELALKAAKQLEQ
+276 DELALKAAKELQAEF
-289 DYGTPYLSAGMPYGI
+289 GTPYLSVGMPYGI
-304 EGTLHWLDK
+304 AGTLRWLE
-313 INEVLP
+313 NLNAVLP
-319 AKNPEAVRQEA
+319 AKNLEAVRLEA
-330 EAVNARLQFR
+330 ETVNARLQFR

-354 NILVAA
+354 NILIAA
-360 PPSEAAGI
+360 PPSEATGI

-380 NLIIHFTQGTALRPK
+380 NLVIHFTQDTALRPQ
-395 AATKICI
+395 AATKIYI

-436 KPFVTC
+436 KPFVNC

-455 DLPLCGIRGAA
+455 DSPLCGIRGAA
-466 YLFERIWNAKLSA
+466 YLFERIWNAKLSGY
-479 CMDEVKQTN
+479 MDEVKSVR

>member
-1 MPDQNFKTS
+1 MPVSSHYAKEEPHMHDNDFKTS

-62 CTQPEGNALVY
+62 CTQPEGNALIY

-87 SNFTPER
+87 ANFTPER
-94 IFILNNCSVSLVGD
+94 VFLLNNCSVSLVGD

-114 AKAELPC
+114 AKAELPF

-133 DFSEGYEIA
+133 DFAEGYEIA
-142 LLRVIEEVKKNAKNN
+142 LLRVIEEVKRNAKAKSN
-157 TGLCYKKGKTQNGN
+157 L
-171 TEGNAT
+171 AL
-177 TSGKNSKTDTECAEA
+177 
-192 TNSMDGRCD
+192 
-201 AQVTGNT
+201 
-208 NTVKA
+208 
-213 GSGTPSV
+213 PSV
-220 NLLGLS
+220 NVLGLS

-237 EIRRILEAAGYRINS
+237 EIRRILETAGYRINA
-252 IPGGGSGWDE
+252 IPGGGSAWSE
-262 IMRLPEADLNLVVR
+262 IMRLPQADLNLVLR
-276 DELALKAAKQLEQ
+276 DELALKAAKELQAEF
-289 DYGTPYLSAGMPYGI
+289 GTPYLSVGLPYGI
-304 EGTLHWLDK
+304 VGTLRWLE
-313 INEVLP
+313 NLNAVLP
-319 AKNPEAVRQEA
+319 AKNLEAVRLEA
-330 EAVNARLQFR
+330 ETVNARLQFR

-354 NILVAA
+354 NILIAA
-360 PPSEAAGI
+360 PPSEATGI

-380 NLIIHFTQGTALRPK
+380 NLVIHFTQDTALRPQ

-415 NWSGGLVMGSS
+415 NWNGGLVMGSS

-436 KPFVTC
+436 KPFVNC

-455 DLPLCGIRGAA
+455 DSPLCGIRGAA
-466 YLFERIWNAKLSA
+466 YLFERIWNAKLSGY
-479 CMDEVKQTN
+479 MDEVKSVR

>member
-1 MPDQNFKTS
+1 MHDNDFKTS

-87 SNFTPER
+87 ANFTPER
-94 IFILNNCSVSLVGD
+94 VFLLNNCSVSLVGD

-114 AKAELPC
+114 AKAELPF

-133 DFSEGYEIA
+133 DFAEGYEIA
-142 LLRVIEEVKKNAKNN
+142 LLRVIEEVKRNAKAKSD
-157 TGLCYKKGKTQNGN
+157 L
-171 TEGNAT
+171 A
-177 TSGKNSKTDTECAEA
+177 S
-192 TNSMDGRCD
+192 
-201 AQVTGNT
+201 
-208 NTVKA
+208 
-213 GSGTPSV
+213 PSV
-220 NLLGLS
+220 NVLGLS

-237 EIRRILEAAGYRINS
+237 EIRRILETAGYHINA
-252 IPGGGSGWDE
+252 IPGGGSAWSE
-262 IMRLPEADLNLVVR
+262 IMRLPQADLNLVLR
-276 DELALKAAKQLEQ
+276 DELALKAAKELQAEF
-289 DYGTPYLSAGMPYGI
+289 GTPYLSVGMPYGI
-304 EGTLHWLDK
+304 AGTLRWLE
-313 INEVLP
+313 NLNAVLP
-319 AKNPEAVRQEA
+319 AKNLEAVRLEA
-330 EAVNARLQFR
+330 ETVNARLQFR

-354 NILVAA
+354 NILIAA
-360 PPSEAAGI
+360 PPSEATGI

-380 NLIIHFTQGTALRPK
+380 NLVIHFTQDTALRPQ

-436 KPFVTC
+436 KPFVNC

-455 DLPLCGIRGAA
+455 DSPLCGIRGAA
-466 YLFERIWNAKLSA
+466 YLFERIWNAKLSGY
-479 CMDEVKQTN
+479 MDEVKSVR

>member
-1 MPDQNFKTS
+1 MRDNDFKTS

-87 SNFTPER
+87 ANFTPER

-133 DFSEGYEIA
+133 DFAEGYEIA
-142 LLRVIEEVKKNAKNN
+142 LLRVIAEVKKNAEAKRD
-157 TGLCYKKGKTQNGN
+157 LADVS
-171 TEGNAT
+171 EA
-177 TSGKNSKTDTECAEA
+177 NSKNADEA
-192 TNSMDGRCD
+192 KVSENLNLETIDC
-201 AQVTGNT
+201 
-208 NTVKA
+208 K
-213 GSGTPSV
+213 PSV

-237 EIRRILEAAGYRINS
+237 EIRRILETAGYHINA
-252 IPGGGSGWDE
+252 IPGGGSAWSE
-262 IMRLPEADLNLVVR
+262 IMRLPQADLNLVLR
-276 DELALKAAKQLEQ
+276 DELALKAAKELQAEF
-289 DYGTPYLSAGMPYGI
+289 GTPYLSVGMPYGI
-304 EGTLHWLDK
+304 QGTLRWLDT
-313 INEVLP
+313 INATLP
-319 AKNPEAVRQEA
+319 AKNREAIRQEA
-330 EAVNARLQFR
+330 ETVNARLQFR

-354 NILVAA
+354 NILIAA

-380 NLIIHFTQGTALRPK
+380 NLVIHFTQDTALRPP

-436 KPFVTC
+436 KPFVNC

-455 DLPLCGIRGAA
+455 DSPLCGIRGAA
-466 YLFERIWNAKLSA
+466 YLFERIWNAKLSG
-479 CMDEVKQTN
+479 CMDEVKSIR

>member
-1 MPDQNFKTS
+1 MPDNTWKTS

-87 SNFTPER
+87 ANFTPDR

-133 DFSEGYEIA
+133 DFAEGYEIA
-142 LLRVIEEVKKNAKNN
+142 LLRVIEEVKKCA
-157 TGLCYKKGKTQNGN
+157 KGKHDLAGFSEANPETAAEEKG
-171 TEGNAT
+171 
-177 TSGKNSKTDTECAEA
+177 STDISPETV
-192 TNSMDGRCD
+192 D
-201 AQVTGNT
+201 A
-208 NTVKA
+208 K
-213 GSGTPSV
+213 PSV

-237 EIRRILEAAGYRINS
+237 EIRRILETAGYHINA
-252 IPGGGSGWDE
+252 IPGGGSTWDE
-262 IMRLPEADLNLVVR
+262 IMELPQSDLNLVFR
-276 DELALKAAKQLEQ
+276 DELALKAARELETEF
-289 DYGTPYLSAGMPYGI
+289 GTPYLSTGMPYGVQ
-304 EGTLHWLDK
+304 GTLAWLER
-313 INEVLP
+313 INTVLP
-319 AKNPEAVRQEA
+319 ATNLEAVRQEA
-330 EAVNARLQFR
+330 ETVNARLQFR

-354 NILVAA
+354 NILIAA

-380 NLIIHFTQGTALRPK
+380 NLVIHFTEDTPLRPK
-395 AATKICI
+395 AANKICVT
-402 AGKDDAA
+402 GEDDAA

-415 NWSGGLVMGSS
+415 NWTGGLVIGSS

-436 KPFVTC
+436 KPFVNC
-442 NIVLPAYHEIIAT
+442 NIVLPSYHEIIAT
-455 DLPLCGIRGAA
+455 DSPLCGIRGAA
-466 YLFERIWNAKLSA
+466 YLFERIWNAKLNS
-479 CMDEVKQTN
+479 CMEEVK

>member
-1 MPDQNFKTS
+1 MRDNDFKTS

-87 SNFTPER
+87 ANFTPER
-94 IFILNNCSVSLVGD
+94 VFLLNNCSVSLVGD

-133 DFSEGYEIA
+133 DFAEGYEIA
-142 LLRVIEEVKKNAKNN
+142 LLRVIAEVKKNAEAKRD
-157 TGLCYKKGKTQNGN
+157 LADVS
-171 TEGNAT
+171 EA
-177 TSGKNSKTDTECAEA
+177 NSKNADEA
-192 TNSMDGRCD
+192 KVSENLNPETIDC
-201 AQVTGNT
+201 
-208 NTVKA
+208 K
-213 GSGTPSV
+213 PSV

-237 EIRRILEAAGYRINS
+237 EIRRILEMAGYHINA
-252 IPGGGSGWDE
+252 IPGGGSAWSE
-262 IMRLPEADLNLVVR
+262 IMRLPQADLNLVLR
-276 DELALKAAKQLEQ
+276 DELALKAAKELQAEF
-289 DYGTPYLSAGMPYGI
+289 GTPYLSVGMPYGI
-304 EGTLHWLDK
+304 AGTLRWLDA
-313 INEVLP
+313 INAVLP
-319 AKNPEAVRQEA
+319 AKNREAIRQEA
-330 EAVNARLQFR
+330 ETVNARLQFR

-354 NILVAA
+354 NILIAA

-380 NLIIHFTQGTALRPK
+380 NLVIHFTQDTALRPQ

-409 MKETFE
+409 MKETLE

-436 KPFVTC
+436 KPFVNC

-455 DLPLCGIRGAA
+455 DSPLCGIRGAA
-466 YLFERIWNAKLSA
+466 YLFERIWNAKLSG
-479 CMDEVKQTN
+479 CMDEVKSTR

>member
-1 MPDQNFKTS
+1 MHDNDFKTS

-87 SNFTPER
+87 ANFTPER

-114 AKAELPC
+114 AKAELPF

-133 DFSEGYEIA
+133 DFAEGYEIA
-142 LLRVIEEVKKNAKNN
+142 LLRVIAEVKKNAEAKRD
-157 TGLCYKKGKTQNGN
+157 LADVS
-171 TEGNAT
+171 EA
-177 TSGKNSKTDTECAEA
+177 NSKNADEA
-192 TNSMDGRCD
+192 KVSENLNLETIDC
-201 AQVTGNT
+201 
-208 NTVKA
+208 K
-213 GSGTPSV
+213 PSV

-237 EIRRILEAAGYRINS
+237 EIRRILEMAGYRINA
-252 IPGGGSGWDE
+252 IPGGGSAWSE
-262 IMRLPEADLNLVVR
+262 IMRLPQADLNLVLR
-276 DELALKAAKQLEQ
+276 DELALKAAKELQAEF
-289 DYGTPYLSAGMPYGI
+289 GTPYLSVGMPYGI
-304 EGTLHWLDK
+304 QGTLRWLDT
-313 INEVLP
+313 INAVLP
-319 AKNPEAVRQEA
+319 VKNREAIRQEA

-354 NILVAA
+354 NILIAA

-380 NLIIHFTQGTALRPK
+380 NLVIHFTQDTALRPQ

-402 AGKDDAA
+402 AGKDDTA

-436 KPFVTC
+436 KPFVNC

-455 DLPLCGIRGAA
+455 DSPLCGIRGAA
-466 YLFERIWNAKLSA
+466 YLFERIWNAKLSG
-479 CMDEVKQTN
+479 CMDEVKSVR

>member
-1 MPDQNFKTS
+1 MHDNDFKTS

-87 SNFTPER
+87 ANFTPER
-94 IFILNNCSVSLVGD
+94 VFLLNNCSVSLVGD

-114 AKAELPC
+114 AKAELPF

-133 DFSEGYEIA
+133 DFAEGYEIA
-142 LLRVIEEVKKNAKNN
+142 LLRVIEEVKRNAKAKSN
-157 TGLCYKKGKTQNGN
+157 L
-171 TEGNAT
+171 AL
-177 TSGKNSKTDTECAEA
+177 
-192 TNSMDGRCD
+192 
-201 AQVTGNT
+201 
-208 NTVKA
+208 
-213 GSGTPSV
+213 PSV
-220 NLLGLS
+220 NVLGLS

-237 EIRRILEAAGYRINS
+237 EIRRILETAGYHINA
-252 IPGGGSGWDE
+252 IPGGGSAWSE
-262 IMRLPEADLNLVVR
+262 IMRLPQADLNLVLR
-276 DELALKAAKQLEQ
+276 DELALKAAKELQAEF
-289 DYGTPYLSAGMPYGI
+289 GTPYLSVGMPYGI
-304 EGTLHWLDK
+304 AGTLRWLE
-313 INEVLP
+313 NLNAVLP
-319 AKNPEAVRQEA
+319 AKNLEAVRLEA
-330 EAVNARLQFR
+330 ETVNARLQFR

-354 NILVAA
+354 NILIAA
-360 PPSEAAGI
+360 PPSEATGI

-380 NLIIHFTQGTALRPK
+380 NLVIHFTQDTALRPQ

-436 KPFVTC
+436 KPFVNC

-455 DLPLCGIRGAA
+455 DSPLCGIRGAA
-466 YLFERIWNAKLSA
+466 YLFERIWNAKLSGY
-479 CMDEVKQTN
+479 MDEVKSYVKCFRKYGQRFT